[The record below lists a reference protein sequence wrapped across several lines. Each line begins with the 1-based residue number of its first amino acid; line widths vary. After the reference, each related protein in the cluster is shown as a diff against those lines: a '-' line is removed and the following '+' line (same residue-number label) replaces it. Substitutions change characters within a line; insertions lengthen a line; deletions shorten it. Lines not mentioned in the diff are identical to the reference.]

1 MSKYPIFVFEGIEGT
16 GKSTQVRSISVYL
29 KKKRVPF
36 IILREPGGSKNS
48 EKIRDF
54 ILNKNINFHNIYIPL
69 NIYKIFSSNKI
80 KCVEAEKYYNDSLC
94 IPIYFSLKKY
104 VAKKIIKIINEF
116 K

>member
-1 MSKYPIFVFEGIEGT
+1 MIKKYSFTHDQF
-16 GKSTQVRSISVYL
+16 YNL
-29 KKKRVPF
+29 KKYCNKKKIEF
-36 IILREPGGSKNS
+36 MKKISK
-48 EKIRDF
+48 
-54 ILNKNINFHNIYIPL
+54 KNINFHNIYIPL